1 MREQQSYLMLLVKEK
16 YWWLHSISEYDG
28 KVANEGYYT
37 PHIIKRI
44 EGHKIDKNSQQNT
57 PLIKIFQTHD

>member
-1 MREQQSYLMLLVKEK
+1 MMAT
-16 YWWLHSISEYDG
+16 
-28 KVANEGYYT
+28 VANEGYYT